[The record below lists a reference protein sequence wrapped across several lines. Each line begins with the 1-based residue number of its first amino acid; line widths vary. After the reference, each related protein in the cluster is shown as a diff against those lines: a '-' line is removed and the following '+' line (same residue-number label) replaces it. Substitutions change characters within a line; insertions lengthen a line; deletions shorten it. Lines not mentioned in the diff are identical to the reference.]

1 MKSVAEGGD
10 SWVMPQAYFGG
21 CGTRGSKA
29 AEQAEGIPG
38 DMCRKRMLPAHQLL
52 AWLER
57 IAAIHYCRHDV
68 KGVESN
74 EEAEAAC
81 PGLFGSLG

>member
-1 MKSVAEGGD
+1 
-10 SWVMPQAYFGG
+10 
-21 CGTRGSKA
+21 
-29 AEQAEGIPG
+29 
-38 DMCRKRMLPAHQLL
+38 MLPAHQLL